1 MEKISKP
8 QDPGANAIK
17 AEMNTQAS
25 QLLHLDEDAL
35 KGKAQKIA
43 DAIQAA
49 LGDGVLAGVDPRVL
63 VTGGAGSGKTT
74 LAGQLSQILGVK
86 NLDFDE
92 YIPGGWTTDSE
103 EYARRF
109 NKGLYELWEDVPKK
123 KGWVIEH
130 VESCASSLVGLYNP
144 DFAVLVDP
152 GEERLAAAAE
162 ARQAIM
168 GKGTDKGRLARALQS
183 DKKAK
188 EQFKAIPGEI
198 VFKTPGFILKKVSE
212 G

>member
-43 DAIQAA
+43 DAIWAD
-49 LGDGVLAGVDPRVL
+49 LGDAVLAGVDPRVL

-92 YIPGGWTTDSE
+92 YIPGGWTSDSE

-130 VESCASSLVGLYNP
+130 VESCASSLIGLYNP
-144 DFAVLVDP
+144 DYAVLVDP

-168 GKGTDKGRLARALQS
+168 GKGTDKDRLARALQS

-188 EQFKAIPGEI
+188 EQFKAMSGEI
-198 VFKTPGFILKKVSE
+198 VFKTPGFVLKKVSE